1 MATNRR
7 DVTLGVNIE
16 SNGEAALT
24 GIAQDLKDIGKSA
37 GSSQGDVDRLAAELD
52 RLAAA
57 TKAAREAERTQAAAL
72 VESRRELNAKRSA
85 LDLLRADADRAT
97 KATAEYQA
105 AVRAANTA
113 IALSKAAIRD
123 QAAALTTAAASTRS
137 AAAAEADHVAAI
149 QRTAAAARA
158 SAATQATAGATV
170 RGELDKIGAALSTV
184 QTLAGAAL
192 GGTLLTSA
200 ARDVADTADAF
211 NNLGARV
218 RLAAGDSA
226 DFQSTFAQVFEI
238 AQRTGVAVDDV
249 GALFVKLAQA
259 GRELNLTNRD
269 ALALTES
276 ITQALQLSGASA
288 AEAASGVQQFAQ
300 ALASGRLQGDELRS
314 ILENA
319 PRLARALSEGLG
331 VTVGQLRELGSQG
344 ALTAAQVINALQ
356 GQSAALQAEFDSLPP
371 TVSRALANLSTA
383 WTRYVGEVD
392 QANGV
397 SASAAEAINSLA
409 SNLDTLGTLLT
420 AAGKTA
426 AAFVAVNLAK
436 SLLATATATRAA
448 AVETAALAAAQTA
461 AGTAAA
467 GAAASAGRLASILG
481 SIKLTVFLAVASN
494 LREIGTALGETIAR
508 WVGWG
513 DVLEENERKL
523 REEEAAARSMA
534 ASAAALAQDAKRAAE
549 ATAGLTVESRRLV
562 AEFEEARRKGDSVA
576 DSLTKVAKA
585 LDLSNVTGI
594 RDAATALDV
603 LGQRGEIAGDQIREA
618 LAGALKDID
627 LGVFEAQARAA
638 FDSSTQGARR
648 LAAALDALADE
659 SLRRAGTSVRE
670 LETGFT
676 EAASSAI
683 NDVDALATSLEA
695 LGADAGTTGRLL
707 AAALD
712 KATDAAGTERALQ
725 AVIGRIEELGRAGK
739 LSGETLTAAL
749 EDARKKLDEIRP
761 GVDSLSEALRTFG
774 IKTRDE
780 LQATADKLGASYRLI
795 SQSVSVS
802 LADKARAFNTYRDAA
817 IAANGGVESSE
828 IKLQARIIEAQAAA
842 AGLGSVIESSMGRAK
857 RATDAATEAVNRY
870 GERLNQAAGGLGGTS
885 AGVAGPGGEINGG
898 KTDSV
903 LGPTGS
909 SDFGVDLQ
917 VPVPEGYYYT
927 LNASDPNVER
937 SAGYDPLGRPYGGYF
952 AKIPGYRPDG
962 VNAPGVG
969 PFGGTAGARAP
980 TPAPAPISTPA
991 PAPAGAGSVIR
1002 VDLTFAGRTASVPT
1016 TEEGAAALVAL
1027 LKEAERQMGGP

>member
-7 DVTLGVNIE
+7 DVVLGVKIE
-16 SNGEAALT
+16 SDGAPVLT
-24 GIAQDLKDIGKSA
+24 ELAGAVRGLGASA
-37 GSSQGDVDRLAAELD
+37 GNSQADLDRLAAELD
-52 RLAAA
+52 QLTAAK
-57 TKAAREAERTQAAAL
+57 KAAREVERSQAAAL
-72 VESRRELNAKRSA
+72 AETRRELGAQRSA
-85 LDLLRADADRAT
+85 LELLNAGAD
-97 KATAEYQA
+97 KATRSTVEYQA
-105 AVRAANTA
+105 ALRAANTA
-113 IALSKAAIRD
+113 IAQSR
-123 QAAALTTAAASTRS
+123 AALREKTAALATAAASTR
-137 AAAAEADHVAAI
+137 AAVAAEADHVAAI

-158 SAATQATAGATV
+158 SAATQAAAGATV
-170 RGELDKIGAALSTV
+170 RGELDKIGAALNTV

-200 ARDVADTADAF
+200 ARDVADAADAF

-218 RLAAGDSA
+218 RLATGDSA

-288 AEAASGVQQFAQ
+288 SEAASGVQQFAQ

-356 GQSAALQAEFDSLPP
+356 GQSAALQSEFDQLPP
-371 TVSRALANLSTA
+371 TVGRALANLSTA

-397 SASAAEAINSLA
+397 SAAAAEAINSLA
-409 SNLDTLGTLLT
+409 SNLDTLGTLLFS
-420 AAGKTA
+420 AGKA
-426 AAFVAVNLAK
+426 AAAWQALKLAQTM
-436 SLLATATATRAA
+436 LGIATATRAA
-448 AVETAALAAAQTA
+448 TVETVALATAQTA
-461 AGTAAA
+461 AGTAAT
-467 GAAASAGRLASILG
+467 GAAASAGRFAAILG
-481 SIKLTVFLAVASN
+481 GFKVAALLAIITNFRELGTWIGEGIAKLAGYDDKLK
-494 LREIGTALGETIAR
+494 ET
-508 WVGWG
+508 
-513 DVLEENERKL
+513 
-523 REEEAAARSMA
+523 EEELAANDRAARAMA
-534 ASAAALAQDAKRAAE
+534 ASVAALAQESAKAAE
-549 ATAGLTVESRRLV
+549 EAAGLTTESRRLLG
-562 AEFEEARRKGDSVA
+562 EFDQVRQKGESVA
-576 DSLTKVAKA
+576 DALGKVQKA
-585 LDLSNVTGI
+585 LDLSDLSGI
-594 RDAATALDV
+594 TAAGAALDV
-603 LGQRGEIAGDQIREA
+603 LAQRGAITGAQLRDT
-618 LAGALKDID
+618 LAGALKDVD

-712 KATDAAGTERALQ
+712 RATDAAGTERALQ
-725 AVIGRIEELGRAGK
+725 AVIDRVEELGRQGK

-749 EDARKKLDEIRP
+749 EGARKKLDELKP
-761 GVDSLSEALRTFG
+761 GVDSLAEALRTFG

-780 LQATADKLGASYRLI
+780 LQATADTLGKAYRVI
-795 SQSVSVS
+795 ANDVSVS
-802 LADKARAFNTYRDAA
+802 LADKARAFAQFRDAA

-870 GERLNQAAGGLGGTS
+870 GERLNQAAGSLGGTS

-927 LNASDPNVER
+927 LNGSDPNVER

-962 VNAPGVG
+962 ANAPGVG

-991 PAPAGAGSVIR
+991 PAPAGAAGVIR
-1002 VDLTFAGRTASVPT
+1002 VELTFAGRTASVPT

-1027 LKEAERQMGGP
+1027 LKEAERQTGA

>member
-16 SNGEAALT
+16 STGEAALT
-24 GIAQDLKDIGKSA
+24 GIARDLRDIGKSA
-37 GSSQGDVDRLAAELD
+37 GSSQGHVDSLAAELD
-52 RLAAA
+52 QLTAA
-57 TKAAREAERTQAAAL
+57 TKAAREAERTQAAAQAAT
-72 VESRRELNAKRSA
+72 RRELDAQRDA
-85 LDLLRADADRAT
+85 LARMRAEAD
-97 KATAEYQA
+97 KATRSTAEFQA
-105 AVRAANTA
+105 AERAARVA
-113 IALSKAAIRD
+113 VIEKRAALRD
-123 QAAALTTAAASTRS
+123 QTAALTTAATSTRS
-137 AAAAEADHVAAI
+137 AAAAEAEHVAAI

-158 SAATQATAGATV
+158 SAATQATAGATAKGAV
-170 RGELDKIGAALSTV
+170 EGLTDTYRRLQTVAALAIGGGVFTSLIRDVAT
-184 QTLAGAAL
+184 TADEYNNLAARIKIATGEGDAFESAMS
-192 GGTLLTSA
+192 GVVGVAERTSA
-200 ARDVADTADAF
+200 ALDTTA
-211 NNLGARV
+211 
-218 RLAAGDSA
+218 
-226 DFQSTFAQVFEI
+226 T
-238 AQRTGVAVDDV
+238 
-249 GALFVKLAQA
+249 LFTRITQA
-259 GRELNLTNRD
+259 GRELNLSQRD
-269 ALALTES
+269 ALALTET
-276 ITQALQLSGASA
+276 INQAVALGGQSAESSNAAIVQLIQGLQ
-288 AEAASGVQQFAQ
+288 SGVVRGEEFN
-300 ALASGRLQGDELRS
+300 S
-314 ILENA
+314 IMEQA
-319 PRLARALSEGLG
+319 PRLALALADGLG
-331 VTVGQLRELGSQG
+331 VGTGALRQMAAQGQLTSQTVIA
-344 ALTAAQVINALQ
+344 ALS
-356 GQSAALQAEFDSLPP
+356 GQSQAVAAEFEKLPP
-371 TVSRALANLSTA
+371 TVGRALQNLSTA
-383 WTRYVGEVD
+383 WTRYVGEAD
-392 QANGV
+392 AATG
-397 SASAAEAINSLA
+397 ASATAAAAIEGLA
-409 SNLDTLGTLLT
+409 RNLDTLGALLFS
-420 AAGKTA
+420 AGKA
-426 AAFVAVNLAK
+426 AAAWQALKLAQTM
-436 SLLATATATRAA
+436 LGIATATRAA
-448 AVETAALAAAQTA
+448 TVETVALATAQTA

-467 GAAASAGRLASILG
+467 GAAASAGRFAAILG
-481 SIKLTVFLAVASN
+481 GFKVAALLAIITSFRELGTWIGEGIAKLAGYDDKLK
-494 LREIGTALGETIAR
+494 ET
-508 WVGWG
+508 
-513 DVLEENERKL
+513 
-523 REEEAAARSMA
+523 EEELAANDRAARAMA
-534 ASAAALAQDAKRAAE
+534 ASVAALAQESAKAAE
-549 ATAGLTVESRRLV
+549 EAAGLTTESRRLLG
-562 AEFEEARRKGDSVA
+562 EFDQARAKADSVA
-576 DSLTKVAKA
+576 DALGKVQKA
-585 LDLSNVTGI
+585 LDLSDLSGI
-594 RDAATALDV
+594 TAAGAALDV
-603 LGQRGEIAGDQIREA
+603 LAQRGAITGAQLRDT
-618 LAGALKDID
+618 LAGALKDVD

-725 AVIGRIEELGRAGK
+725 AVIDRIEELGRQGK

-749 EDARKKLDEIRP
+749 EGARKKLDEIRP

-774 IKTRDE
+774 LKTRDE
-780 LQATADKLGASYRLI
+780 LQATADKLGKAYRVI
-795 SQSVSVS
+795 ANDVSVS

-870 GERLNQAAGGLGGTS
+870 GERLNQAAGSLGGTS

-927 LNASDPNVER
+927 LNGSDPNVER

-962 VNAPGVG
+962 ANAPGVG

-991 PAPAGAGSVIR
+991 PAPAGAAGVIR